1 VPVDVPTPGGPAR
14 VTLDRSPA
22 SRGLVLLGH
31 SAGGGIDAPDLRRV
45 QAALVSAGVAVGLV
59 EQPYRVA
66 GRRAPAPAAALD
78 AAMLAVAA
86 AVRTRAEPMVFGGR
100 SSGARVAC
108 RTAVA
113 AGAVG
118 VLALAFPLR
127 PPWRPEAT
135 RLPELTG
142 AGVPALVVQ
151 GEKDRFGGA
160 RQLAD
165 DLAADGA
172 DTAIT
177 LLPISGADH
186 SLSRVFDTDAVVAW
200 VLDRLATQ
208 PE

>member
-1 VPVDVPTPGGPAR
+1 MPVDVPTPSGPAR
-14 VTLDRSPA
+14 VTLDRPSGGH
-22 SRGLVLLGH
+22 GLVLLGH

-45 QAALVSAGVAVGLV
+45 HDGLVAAGVAVGLV

-66 GRRAPAPAAALD
+66 GRRAAAPAKALD
-78 AAMLAVAA
+78 AAMAAVVD
-86 AVRTRAEPMVFGGR
+86 AVRTADEPLVLGGR

-108 RTAVA
+108 RTADT

-118 VLALAFPLR
+118 VLALAFPLH
-127 PPWRPEAT
+127 PPWRPDAT

-165 DLAADGA
+165 ELAAEEE
-172 DTAIT
+172 TSAIT
-177 LLPISGADH
+177 LLPLAGADH
-186 SLSRVFDTDAVVAW
+186 SLNRAFDTDPVVDW
-200 VLDRLATQ
+200 VLARFG
-208 PE
+208 